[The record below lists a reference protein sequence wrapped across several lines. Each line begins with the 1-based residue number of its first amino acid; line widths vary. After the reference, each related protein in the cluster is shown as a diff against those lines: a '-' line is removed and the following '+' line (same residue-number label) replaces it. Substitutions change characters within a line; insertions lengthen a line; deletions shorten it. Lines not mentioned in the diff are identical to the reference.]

1 MAQWKTPK
9 MEKFSTKQLS
19 KIIRAKAWS
28 VSSAMEMGEFLDNAN
43 MGMSGTVYMDFNP
56 GHAIQVEVIG
66 RIFIAGYLVV
76 TLLTSEGE
84 SYTYRRPE
92 NGGIWERSY

>member
-1 MAQWKTPK
+1 MNQWKTPK
-9 MEKFSTKQLS
+9 MEKFSTQQLS

-28 VSSAMEMGEFLDNAN
+28 ASPAVQLGMFLDEAN
-43 MGMSGTVYMDFNP
+43 VGMRGSVYVDFNP

-66 RIFIAGYLVV
+66 RVFTAGYIVV

-84 SYTYRRPE
+84 TFTYRRPE
-92 NGGIWERSY
+92 NGGIWEMS